1 MGPTRRNLLAALHF
15 IGAICLSFHVQAQ
28 EGKGLTWAI
37 LGDERAVETSI
48 ADMLTVKLDASGFQL
63 VARSQLEEL
72 ELELQR
78 SLESGSLEAS
88 MKIGRRIAARRL
100 IICQV
105 QPDSTEPNNI
115 PFSLRVFVCDC
126 DAVARIAIA
135 DFELSNPVAVVDN
148 VSEWLRSVA
157 NADRIERVV
166 GLAPIACKNLGD
178 EYSDI
183 GKRTYDFLSAQILAI
198 PGVALIEWEE
208 TRALNREIDVTD
220 AAGRRIVPS
229 FISVDYRVL
238 PSSEETPTLVEVAI
252 SLQSARQPIKE
263 SATLPLL
270 DLESWLC
277 SKILPHL
284 LAAGAQGNSMS
295 RAEQIQFLK
304 KRVQTLFRLG
314 AVQSSAQVREVI
326 LQIDPKDSAER
337 LRLISDYGQLT
348 KISDR
353 KRLATLYP
361 LGPVEIQ
368 ARSFQREHFEYLVRN
383 NQISYAEAIDRFP
396 AMIID
401 PDSRWVLNRISP
413 KFALSQVDLVRTLGS
428 LEQDLEFVRAVGPA
442 ILKLNRRSTRADDV
456 ELKRRVA
463 WSQAVLSVARLSIWF
478 NFGSEES
485 RIEVIRLIN
494 DIIPADFPTIELGEW
509 LFDTRTFPR
518 QYVIVSNQ
526 GTSTVERFEA
536 GMWAED
542 LLDFYNK
549 YENSGHRHVRLYLQ
563 YAQFRHEHALPM
575 GLHYSF
581 NTEQLENHAS
591 VAELEAE
598 LQEMQREAMQSSG
611 AKERVTIKPNQYY
624 LDFIL
629 DRVTRYSTELKRQ
642 YSVAKRPP
650 GKSTVPA
657 AGEIPKPDP
666 ELGQLEFTSLNLQVP
681 LLHYDSTRW
690 QPDGSGYDLVYDN
703 EQVFRLDEHG
713 DFLKI
718 NPEKGYTFIDDE
730 LIWLIEPGTSS
741 EVRVYCRDRR
751 ANDVV
756 VGESLNLPPFVDFK
770 AIGVGKGIGIIIGW
784 FEGGT
789 WCGLIERDSEK
800 VAFRVFHEA
809 REYSPSNI
817 KEDVQ
822 QASQSVNLR
831 FQSRWLARGTDRRGP
846 CLLVNRSGMT
856 PLRIDLSKLHVEV
869 IPLERADFHQGTVI
883 TNEKFYLSVY
893 GSVFEWDLNSRSRSI
908 PGTKI
913 IGMDQLEQGRQGNAT
928 AGNQRGTLIVD
939 GDWLIYPG
947 ATWYRYNLK
956 TARTER
962 LVKTS
967 LPYPFS
973 HGVVSQSSIHGIIH
987 WHFRFDGSI
996 PYVSQVSQVRIKDG
1010 ASPIEV
1016 PGRLEKEG
1024 AFPIII
1030 PGRFDAAISSFS
1042 SNLANAVA
1050 LMLICLI
1057 FAALLFPRLLS
1068 VVHGR
1073 RSKQPTNQQRRP
1085 RMRLRGGS
1093 R

>member
-28 EGKGLTWAI
+28 GGKGLTWAI
-37 LGDERAVETSI
+37 LGDERAVESGL
-48 ADMLTVKLDASGFQL
+48 ADMLTAKLDASGFQL
-63 VARSQLEEL
+63 VERSEL
-72 ELELQR
+72 DELDLELQR
-78 SLESGSLEAS
+78 SLETGSLEAS
-88 MKIGRRIAARRL
+88 MKIGRRIGARRL

-105 QPDSTEPNNI
+105 QHDSTEPNNA
-115 PFSLRVFVCDC
+115 PLSLRVFVCDC

-135 DFELSNPVAVVDN
+135 DFELYNPVAVVDN
-148 VSEWLRSVA
+148 VSEWLKSVA
-157 NADRIERVV
+157 NDNRIECVV

-183 GKRTYDFLSAQILAI
+183 GKKTQDFLSAQILAI

-208 TRALNREIDVTD
+208 ARALNREIDVTD
-220 AAGRRIVPS
+220 AAGRRIVPN

-238 PSSEETPTLVEVAI
+238 PSSDERPTLVEVAI
-252 SLQSARQPIKE
+252 SLQSAGQPIRE
-263 SATLPLL
+263 PATLPLL
-270 DLESWLC
+270 EMESWLC

-284 LAAGAQGNSMS
+284 LPAGAQGNSMS
-295 RAEQIQFLK
+295 RAQQIQFLK
-304 KRVQTLFRLG
+304 SRVQTLFRLG
-314 AVQSSAQVREVI
+314 AVQSSAQVREVV
-326 LQIDPKDSAER
+326 LQIDPNDSAER

-353 KRLATLYP
+353 KRLVTLYP
-361 LGPVEIQ
+361 LRTVEIQ

-383 NQISYAEAIDRFP
+383 KQISYAEAIDRFP
-396 AMIID
+396 AMVID
-401 PDSRWVLNRISP
+401 PDSRMALDRISP
-413 KFALSQVDLVRTLGS
+413 KFDLSQVDLARTLGS

-442 ILKLNRRSTRADDV
+442 ILKLNRRSTRSDDV

-463 WSQAVLSVARLSIWF
+463 WSQSVLSVARLNTWF

-494 DIIPADFPTIELGEW
+494 DIIPEDFPTIEVGEW

-518 QYVIVSNQ
+518 QVVSVYHQ
-526 GTSTVERFEA
+526 DTLTMKRFEA

-542 LLDFYNK
+542 LIDFYNK
-549 YENSGHRHVRLYLQ
+549 YDNSGHRHVRLYLQ
-563 YAQFRHEHALPM
+563 YAQFRHDHALPM

-581 NTEQLENHAS
+581 NTQQLENHAS
-591 VAELEAE
+591 IAGLEAE

-611 AKERVTIKPNQYY
+611 AKERGLIKPNQDY

-642 YSVAKRPP
+642 YSVAKRAR
-650 GKSTVPA
+650 GKKTVPA
-657 AGEIPKPDP
+657 VVEIPKPDP
-666 ELGQLEFTSLNLQVP
+666 EFGHLEFTSLDLQVP
-681 LLHYDSTRW
+681 ALRYESTRW
-690 QPDGSGYDLVYDN
+690 QPDGLGFDLVYDN

-718 NPEKGYTFIDDE
+718 NPEKGYTFIDDD
-730 LIWLIEPGTSS
+730 LVWLLERGTSS
-741 EVRVYCRDRR
+741 EVRVYCRDRQ

-756 VGESLNLPPFVDFK
+756 VGESLSLPPFVNFK

-789 WCGLIERDSEK
+789 WCGLIERDREK

-817 KEDVQ
+817 REDLRN
-822 QASQSVNLR
+822 ASQSVNLR
-831 FQSRWLARGTDRRGP
+831 FQSRWLTRGTDRRGP
-846 CLLVNRSGMT
+846 CLLVSRLGMT
-856 PLRIDLSKLHVEV
+856 PLRIDLSKLQVEV
-869 IPLERADFHQGTVI
+869 IPLEQADFHQGTVI

-893 GSVFEWDLNSRSRSI
+893 GSVFEWDLNSRIRSI

-947 ATWYRYNLK
+947 STWYRYNLK
-956 TARTER
+956 APRTER

-973 HGVVSQSSIHGIIH
+973 HGMVGHSSIHGIVH
-987 WHFRFDGSI
+987 WYCKYDGSI
-996 PYVSQVSQVRIKDG
+996 PYVSQVSLVKIKDG
-1010 ASPIEV
+1010 ASP
-1016 PGRLEKEG
+1016 LE
-1024 AFPIII
+1024 I
-1030 PGRFDAAISSFS
+1030 PGQLDSTISSFS
-1042 SNLANAVA
+1042 SNLANAEA
-1050 LMLICLI
+1050 LLLICLI
-1057 FAALLFPRLLS
+1057 CAIFLFPRLLS
-1068 VVHGR
+1068 VIHSR
-1073 RSKQPTNQQRRP
+1073 RSKRRMNKQR
-1085 RMRLRGGS
+1085 
-1093 R
+1093 